1 MSFHRAVRSFLLTAV
16 ALVGCGGLAIAE
28 EAPAKLPAGYIDEAP
43 LPEGY
48 PPPGEIGQVIE
59 KEYPVTRSYSAS
71 GRGAFMTCFA
81 YLVKQKHEMTA
92 PVVMEFTGDKSDAEA
107 DPNEAP
113 VPIKR
118 MHFLL
123 EKISQ
128 DEPKE
133 LGPVTVADIPKLRVL
148 SIAYQG
154 RMNPE
159 AVAKATAM
167 LQAALA
173 AKPELK
179 AAGETRI
186 LGYNGPMVPRDKV
199 YWEIQIPIATA
210 AK

>member
-1 MSFHRAVRSFLLTAV
+1 
-16 ALVGCGGLAIAE
+16 LVIAE
-28 EAPAKLPAGYIDEAP
+28 ESSAKLPAGYIDEAP

-48 PPPGEIGQVIE
+48 PPPGEVGQVIE
-59 KEYPVTRSYSAS
+59 KEYPVTRSYSAT
-71 GRGAFMTCFA
+71 GQGAFMKCFA

-92 PVVMEFTGDKSDAEA
+92 PVVMEYTGDKSGAEA

-113 VPIKR
+113 VTIKR

-133 LGPVTVADIPKLRVL
+133 QGPVTVADIPKLRVL
-148 SIAYQG
+148 SVAYQG
-154 RMNPE
+154 RMNPAAIAE
-159 AVAKATAM
+159 ATAK
-167 LQAALA
+167 LQAAMA
-173 AKPELK
+173 VKPELK
-179 AAGETRI
+179 AAGEIRI

-199 YWEIQIPIATA
+199 YWEVQIPLADP